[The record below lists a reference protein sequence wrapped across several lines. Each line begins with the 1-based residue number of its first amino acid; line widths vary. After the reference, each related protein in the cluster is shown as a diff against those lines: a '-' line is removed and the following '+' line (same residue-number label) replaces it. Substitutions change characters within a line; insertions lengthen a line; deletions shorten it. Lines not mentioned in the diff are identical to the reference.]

1 MKRIEYYYNL
11 IYYFFYRGF
20 IKVLHF
26 IRWLSSPLI
35 KLLFFISEFFPATQR
50 VYDKRGIKD
59 PKKWYEQRMKN
70 VDENPSLSLGTM
82 YGATF
87 SISSLGFIY
96 VGVYKIV
103 KNLFFPDFED
113 NFAYV
118 ISTFFFLAW
127 LTHGVLSRGI
137 LERNKYEQ
145 GKTYIKKFNQ
155 IKDKKWRIKWAVIT
169 AFTFPL
175 SITFMVL
182 TSKGSYIGG
191 FFYSLHTYLF

>member
-82 YGATF
+82 YGHGFATV
-87 SISSLGFIY
+87 SLAFILIGF
-96 VGVYKIV
+96 YKLL
-103 KNLFFPDFED
+103 KNFFFPDFAD
-113 NFAYV
+113 LFGYILTIAGLVAYG
-118 ISTFFFLAW
+118 IDIY
-127 LTHGVLSRGI
+127 LTQIEKKS
-137 LERNKYEQ
+137 E
-145 GKTYIKKFNQ
+145 TYIKKFNQ